1 MKKSRV
7 SQTIPK
13 RMARAKKRGLSYRE
27 YMMQAHKKRLQRRK
41 TTPPSRHIAP
51 EPYQG
56 VFRKGSSM
64 VGSPKRGSQLLTFMP
79 TTKMQAHGLKLT
91 SLRFFTPKKA
101 RLMGLETRRDWINE
115 MVRDLKSKGLL

>member
-41 TTPPSRHIAP
+41 TTPPSRHVAP
-51 EPYQG
+51 EPYRG

-64 VGSPKRGSQLLTFMP
+64 VGSPGPKQLLTFIP
-79 TTKMQAHGLKLT
+79 TAKMQAHGFKLT